1 MDQICFRRDT
11 FYLVVSIGVIIIGF
25 VLYQTYRG
33 ETGSYRRQLREVT
46 AQLRQEIDRDF
57 QPRKTM
63 ENQEKSQKLS
73 EYIMANLIQRA
84 HEYPSSR
91 DLNRAMNPLVSP
103 MRRNPYYLEPTTI
116 GLPVNVPTRGE
127 MGPFA
132 QMGYLYLGGKSKIM
146 MPLYGRRAY
155 GNKYDYYTSHHEN
168 TQVKIPVKVKGSE
181 ELSDGDSLNL
191 PGYKGSFTVKLYEYD
206 YPRYLP

>member
-11 FYLVVSIGVIIIGF
+11 FYTVVSIGVIIIGF

-33 ETGSYRRQLREVT
+33 QARSYQRQLKEVT
-46 AQLRQEIDRDF
+46 AQLRQDIDQTY
-57 QPRKTM
+57 QPK
-63 ENQEKSQKLS
+63 QADSSQKLS

-84 HEYPSSR
+84 HEYPTAR
-91 DLNRAMNPLVSP
+91 DLNRAMNPLVPP
-103 MRRNPYYLEPTTI
+103 MRRNPYYLEPSTI
-116 GLPVNVPTRGE
+116 GLPVNLPTRGE

-132 QMGYLYLGGKSKIM
+132 QMGYLYLGGKSKVM

-168 TQVKIPVKVKGSE
+168 TQVKIPVDVKGHE
-181 ELSDGDSLNL
+181 ELSDGDNLKL
-191 PGYKGSFTVKLYEYD
+191 PGYKVKFTVKLYEND